1 MERGK
6 WESKIKLKKLWS
18 RERKES
24 RYTMAKQVCCP
35 SALSHQPYSGY
46 DYSCSFSFLFPFP
59 IPYTHTHTHSFT
71 HSLSLS
77 LSLSLSASFSAL
89 FLGTHLAKFTIRHVA
104 MELYYASSFYY
115 TLFQRYT
122 DSIVTLAAWAPEN
135 VLLGNCT
142 KIPVIDVS
150 LDGESYV
157 AYVGNLAN
165 TRVAVVRS
173 DRHLIVRSVW
183 AWSLRNGEKRGLRE
197 IVPVCAHMRMSLW

>member
-1 MERGK
+1 MREQDKVEEIVKQGTKGIPVYNGK
-6 WESKIKLKKLWS
+6 ASLLS
-18 RERKES
+18 LCS
-24 RYTMAKQVCCP
+24 LS
-35 SALSHQPYSGY
+35 SALLWLWLLLFLLI
-46 DYSCSFSFLFPFP
+46 SFPLPN
-59 IPYTHTHTHSFT
+59 TLHTHTHSLT
-71 HSLSLS
+71 LSLS
-77 LSLSLSASFSAL
+77 LSLSLFFSLSTSFSTL